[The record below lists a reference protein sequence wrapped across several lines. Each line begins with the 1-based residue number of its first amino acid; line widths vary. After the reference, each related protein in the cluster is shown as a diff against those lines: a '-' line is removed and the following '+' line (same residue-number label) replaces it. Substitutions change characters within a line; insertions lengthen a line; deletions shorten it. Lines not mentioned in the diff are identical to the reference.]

1 VSAIRSS
8 LAPLLRRLRR
18 RGRPR
23 RVVYTCLFGFSEH
36 FNDFAYQRDDI
47 DFVCFTDDPGLR
59 SEFWTMRLVRRR
71 DLDPARMAK
80 RIKGLPH
87 RFLPA
92 YDFSLYVDNT
102 VRLKVAPAQ
111 LFDEL
116 LAPSR
121 SPLVCFRHP
130 ERDCVYQEAEEVI
143 ALAFDDPERVH
154 EQMRVYRQRGYP
166 EHNGLAKTAFLLRRH
181 RDAGLAPVLERW
193 HEQVLRHSKRDQL
206 SFNPV
211 TWFERFEVGYLDLDF
226 KKYLLLDWP
235 VLKNGV
241 RVPRDFDDPRYLAL
255 NPDVNF
261 DARRHWLY
269 HGAGEGRRYK

>member
-8 LAPLLRRLRR
+8 LATLIRRLSG

-36 FNDFAYQRDDI
+36 FNDFVYPRDDT
-47 DFVCFTDDPGLR
+47 DFVCFTDDPDLR
-59 SEFWTMRLVRRR
+59 SKFWTMRLVRRG
-71 DLDPARMAK
+71 DLDPARMTK
-80 RIKGLPH
+80 RIKALPH
-87 RFLPA
+87 RFLPE

-102 VRLKVAPAQ
+102 VRLKVPPAR
-111 LFDEL
+111 LFDEF

-143 ALAFDDPERVH
+143 ALAFDDPERVR

-181 RDAGLAPVLERW
+181 RDPSLAPVLERW

-211 TWFERFEVGYLDLDF
+211 TWFEGFEVGYLDLDF
-226 KKYLLLDWP
+226 KKFLLLDWP

-241 RVPRDFDDPRYLAL
+241 RVPRDFDDARYLAL

-261 DARRHWLY
+261 DARHHWLY